1 MNTMAQESF
10 VPFTTARISQTGESG
25 TRNKPLPRGG
35 DRAGFVPGMP
45 GAAPTP
51 TDFPASSTAPAST
64 APHAAAPSATVVAPR
79 AHAEHAKPVVSLRR
93 EGDKVVGIR
102 VECTCGSVIELD
114 CVY

>member
-1 MNTMAQESF
+1 MNTTAQQSF
-10 VPFTTARISQTGESG
+10 VPFTPARASQAADLGARS
-25 TRNKPLPRGG
+25 KPLDRTG
-35 DRAGFVPGMP
+35 DRSGFVPSMP
-45 GAAPTP
+45 GTP
-51 TDFPASSTAPAST
+51 LTPGDDATAPATT

-93 EGDKVVGIR
+93 EGDKVIGIR

>member
-1 MNTMAQESF
+1 MNTTAQESF
-10 VPFTTARISQTGESG
+10 VPFTPTRAAHTGDLGARS
-25 TRNKPLPRGG
+25 KPSARTG

-45 GAAPTP
+45 GAPAAPEEAASAPP
-51 TDFPASSTAPAST
+51 TPAST
-64 APHAAAPSATVVAPR
+64 GPHAAAPSATVVAPR
-79 AHAEHAKPVVSLRR
+79 VHAEHAKPIVSLRR

>member
-1 MNTMAQESF
+1 MNTTAQESF
-10 VPFTTARISQTGESG
+10 VPFTPSRISQTGEPGIRS
-25 TRNKPLPRGG
+25 KPLPRSG

-45 GAAPTP
+45 GALTP
-51 TDFPASSTAPAST
+51 TDPTASST
-64 APHAAAPSATVVAPR
+64 PHAGAPSATVVAPR
-79 AHAEHAKPVVSLRR
+79 AHAEHPKPVVSLRR

>member
-1 MNTMAQESF
+1 MNTTAQESF
-10 VPFTTARISQTGESG
+10 VPFTPARAAQTGDLGARS
-25 TRNKPLPRGG
+25 RPLARTG
-35 DRAGFVPGMP
+35 DRLGFVPGMP
-45 GAAPTP
+45 GAPVGPSDA
-51 TDFPASSTAPAST
+51 ATAPVTPAPT

-93 EGDKVVGIR
+93 EGDKVIGIR

>member
-1 MNTMAQESF
+1 
-10 VPFTTARISQTGESG
+10 
-25 TRNKPLPRGG
+25 
-35 DRAGFVPGMP
+35 MP
-45 GAAPTP
+45 GTAPTP
-51 TDFPASSTAPAST
+51 TDFTASSNAPAST